1 MISIL
6 PLCQSKRYFHFLFI
20 QLKIEMMGKWIFLP
34 GRNFQYFG
42 VWYLP
47 LGILKGEIETFITK
61 VI

>member
-1 MISIL
+1 MFSFSFSVY
-6 PLCQSKRYFHFLFI
+6 PAKNGDD
-20 QLKIEMMGKWIFLP
+20 GKMDFFFLP

-42 VWYLP
+42 VRFSP